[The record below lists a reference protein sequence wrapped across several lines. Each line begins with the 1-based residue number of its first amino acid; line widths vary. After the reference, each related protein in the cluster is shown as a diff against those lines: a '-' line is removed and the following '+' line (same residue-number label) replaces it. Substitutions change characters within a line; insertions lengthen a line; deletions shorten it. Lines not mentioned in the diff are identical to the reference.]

1 MSIPKTMMAVGLDP
15 KLGAGDSSK
24 LVQLEVPVPEL
35 KPRDILIKIEAS
47 GMNPVDYKVRSK
59 QDDLKDVK
67 IFGFD
72 GVGTVAKLGSE
83 STMFK
88 LGDKVWF
95 GGDIQRNGSNAEYC
109 AMDERIVGPAPT
121 SISSAQAAA
130 VPLVLLTAWEGIFEQ
145 LGLKAFDDAN
155 KGKVFLILPGAG
167 GVGSFV
173 TQIAKKMCGLTV
185 VATASRPESEA
196 AVKALGADV
205 VINHRKPLKEQ
216 LEAAGLSGVD
226 YIFNAYQTDLNFEQ
240 YCDIINPLGSIVSIA
255 EIEKPLPMMNLFFK
269 RVKFSWELMFSRAIF
284 GVDMEKQNA
293 ILANGASLID
303 SGLLKLPD
311 VTVSKF
317 SLENLRKVHEQQ
329 ETGKMIGKQVLE
341 M

>member
-1 MSIPKTMMAVGLDP
+1 MMAVGLDP
-15 KLGAGDSSK
+15 KLGRGAASK

-35 KPRDILIKIEAS
+35 RPRDILIKIEAT
-47 GMNPVDYKVRSK
+47 GMNPVDFKVRSN
-59 QDDLKDVK
+59 KDEETKEHK
-67 IFGFD
+67 ILGFD

-88 LGDKVWF
+88 VGDKVWF
-95 GGDIQRNGSNAEYC
+95 GGDITRNGANAEYC

-145 LGLKAFDDAN
+145 LGVKAFDDAN
-155 KGKVFLILPGAG
+155 KGKVFLILPAAG

-173 TQIAKKMCGLTV
+173 TQIAKKMCGFTV
-185 VATASRPESEA
+185 VGTASRPESEA
-196 AVKALGADV
+196 AVKALGADI

-216 LEAAGLSGVD
+216 LEKHGLSGVD
-226 YIFNAYQTDLNFEQ
+226 YIFNAYQTDKNFEQ

-255 EIEKPLPMMNLFFK
+255 EIEKPLPMMGLFFK
-269 RVKFSWELMFSRAIF
+269 RVKFSWELMFTRAIF

-311 VTVSKF
+311 VTVHKF
-317 SLENLRKVHEQQ
+317 SEENLRKVHEQQ